1 MNSNCYPKIV
11 RLGAGLTLLAAL
23 SAFAVRA
30 AQAQTPVTGPQRLS
44 LGEAARLAASQSAGV
59 QGATYRVQQAKARV
73 DEARSA
79 FLPQISLTPNW
90 TSHTVNSASF
100 GFNFPTQPGVPPLL
114 DPNGQIIGPVKMWDF
129 RGNAAQTL
137 YDPASRERVRA
148 ARAGVD
154 VAQADVSTAA
164 AQAATTAA
172 SAYVRAQ
179 RGEASIQARLADS
192 SLAGD
197 LLVIAREQLQA
208 GVGVAL
214 DVTRAQS
221 QLAGARAQLIAARN
235 ERNRAR
241 LDLARTL
248 NLPLDTPIELTDSLA
263 GGITGETTNEA
274 AAIAAALSNRP
285 ELRALD
291 AQLAAA
297 QQQVNATRAQRLPT
311 VGVFG
316 NDGENGFIN
325 HLLNTYTYGVQ
336 LSWPIF
342 EGGRREAQTQEQL
355 AAVHEIEV
363 RRRDV
368 REQVTADVRTAL
380 LDLTAAQEQLDVA
393 RERQRLAEQE
403 VEQARDRFRAGVA
416 GNADVITAS
425 ISLNT
430 ARTAVIDALTAYQA
444 ARVSL
449 ARAEGNVT
457 QLR

>member
-1 MNSNCYPKIV
+1 MMNSNCFPKIV

-30 AQAQTPVTGPQRLS
+30 AQAQTAPQRLS
-44 LGEAARLAASQSAGV
+44 LGEAARLAATQNAGV
-59 QGATYRVQQAKARV
+59 QGAGYRVQAAQARV
-73 DEARSA
+73 NEARSA
-79 FLPQISLTPNW
+79 FLPEVSLTPNW

-114 DPNGQIIGPVKMWDF
+114 DPNGQIIGPVKLWDF
-129 RGNAAQTL
+129 RGNATYSL
-137 YDPASRERVRA
+137 YDPVARQRVNA
-148 ARAGVD
+148 AKLGVS
-154 VAQADVSTAA
+154 AANADVSTAA
-164 AQAATTAA
+164 AMAASTAA
-172 SAYVRAQ
+172 AAYVRAE
-179 RGEASIQARLADS
+179 RGEAALTARLADS

-197 LLVIAREQLQA
+197 LLVIAREQLNA

-235 ERNRAR
+235 DRNRAR
-241 LDLARTL
+241 LDLLRAL
-248 NLPLDTPIELTDSLA
+248 NLPLDTPVQLTDTLTS
-263 GGITGETTNEA
+263 TGVEGESESA
-274 AAIAAALSNRP
+274 AVSTALSSRP
-285 ELRALD
+285 EIRALE
-291 AQLAAA
+291 AQLASAE
-297 QQQVNATRAQRLPT
+297 QQLAVTRAGRLPT

-336 LSWPIF
+336 VTWNVF
-342 EGGRREAQTQEQL
+342 EGGRREAQTQEQT
-355 AAVHEIEV
+355 AAVREIEV
-363 RRRDV
+363 RRRDL
-368 REQVTADVRTAL
+368 REQVTADVRSAL
-380 LDLTAAQEQLDVA
+380 LDLGAARDQVDVA

-425 ISLNT
+425 ISLNN
-430 ARTAVIDALTAYQA
+430 ARTAVIDALTAYQS
-444 ARVSL
+444 ARVAL